1 MTAIVT
7 STFRTVNAE
16 NFKEDV
22 GANSVYVAIGKPDVW
37 SLTTSGTT
45 DTTPFTPN
53 DHGDDIGEAR
63 ANFMAMQKI
72 NSTDITHVVPRYTWD
87 GVTAYVAWDSN
98 DGSIYDKKF
107 YVITSEF
114 KVYKCIIAGGGNST
128 VQPTQTLTVP
138 TGESDGYTWKY
149 MYTLTVA
156 DSEKFLT
163 TSFMP
168 VKTVSLGGQGT
179 VTGAVSSSTIVILSE
194 INSKIHTGM
203 TVSGTGISGTP
214 TVSAI
219 AGSKLTLS
227 AAQSI
232 SDAVILTFA
241 YANDAAAEAALS
253 EGDYAQYLN
262 QKASRDHANAAGI
275 ERIEVSAGGG
285 NYSAKP
291 TVTITGDG
299 TSAAVAAGNI
309 TMSGSGSTQSV
320 ASITLNNKGT
330 DYTFADITFSAG
342 SASANATIAPP
353 TGHGTDPVSELGGFF
368 VGINTQLS
376 GSGGSGAD
384 LTVGNDFRQISLI
397 KNPTN
402 FGTSTISTA
411 ATMKAMS
418 YLDFA
423 SGVNVATFTVDEL
436 LVGGTSGAQAY
447 VGQIDSSSGY
457 IYYTQNSKTGYGN
470 FVNGETIT
478 GQTSSHTGALEASG
492 AVGNPEV
499 NRGSGEMLFLENRNP
514 INRTTTQIEDIK
526 VIIEF

>member
-7 STFRTVNAE
+7 SKFRTVNAE
-16 NFKEDV
+16 NFKEDI

-37 SLTTSGTT
+37 SLTTSDTT

-53 DHGDDIGEAR
+53 DHADDIGEAR

-72 NSTDITHVVPRYTWD
+72 SSTDITHVVPRYTWD
-87 GVTAYVAWDSN
+87 GATAYFAWDSN
-98 DGSIYDKKF
+98 DGSINDKKY

-114 KVYKCIIAGGGNST
+114 KVYKCIIAGGST
-128 VQPTQTLTVP
+128 STIQPTQTLTVP
-138 TGESDGYTWKY
+138 TAESDGYSWKY

-163 TSFMP
+163 TSYMP

-179 VTGAVSSSTIVILSE
+179 VLGAVSSSTTVILSE

-214 TVSAI
+214 TIASI
-219 AGSKLTLS
+219 AGSVITLS
-227 AAQSI
+227 AANSI
-232 SDAVILTFA
+232 SNAVILTFA
-241 YANDAAAEAALS
+241 YASDSAAASALS

-275 ERIEVSAGGG
+275 ERIEVSAGGT
-285 NYSAKP
+285 YSSTP

-299 TSAAVAAGNI
+299 TSATGTAV
-309 TMSGSGSTQSV
+309 MSGSGSTQAV
-320 ASITLNNKGT
+320 ASVTVTNKGT
-330 DYTFADITFSAG
+330 DYTFADITFSTG

-353 TGHGTDPVSELGGFF
+353 SGHGTDPVSELGGFF

-376 GSGGSGAD
+376 GAGGAGAD

-402 FGTSTISTA
+402 FGTTTIGTASTL
-411 ATMKAMS
+411 KAMNA
-418 YLDFA
+418 LDFA
-423 SGVNVATFTVDEL
+423 SGVSVASFTVDEL
-436 LVGGTSGAQAY
+436 LTGGTSGANAY
-447 VGQIDSSSGY
+447 VVQIDAGNGY
-457 IYYTQNSKTGYGN
+457 VYFTQNSKTGYKP
-470 FVNGETIT
+470 FTNGETVT
-478 GQTSSHTGALEASG
+478 GGSSAFSG
-492 AVGNPEV
+492 AIESSNGVLNPEV

-514 INRTTTQIEDIK
+514 INRSTTQIEDIK

>member
-7 STFRTVNAE
+7 SKFRTVNAG
-16 NFKEDV
+16 NFKEDI

-37 SLTTSGTT
+37 SLTTSDTT

-53 DHGDDIGEAR
+53 DHSDDIGEAR
-63 ANFMAMQKI
+63 ANLMAMQKVL
-72 NSTDITHVVPRYTWD
+72 STDITHIVPRYTWAT
-87 GVTAYVAWDSN
+87 GLPYYAWDSN
-98 DGSIYDKKF
+98 DGAIFDKKF

-114 KVYKCIIAGGGNST
+114 KVYKCIIAPPATPST
-128 VQPTQTLTVP
+128 VQPTQTLTAP
-138 TGESDGYTWKY
+138 QAESDGYTWKY

-163 TSFMP
+163 TSYLP

-179 VTGAVSSSTIVILSE
+179 VLGAVSSSATVILSE

-203 TVSGTGISGTP
+203 TVSGTGITGTP
-214 TVSAI
+214 TVLAI
-219 AGSKLTLS
+219 NGSVLTLS

-232 SDAVILTFA
+232 SNSTILTFV
-241 YANDAAAEAALS
+241 YATDGAAELALS

-262 QKASRDHANAAGI
+262 QKASRDTSNAGGI
-275 ERIEVSAGGG
+275 ERIEISNGGG
-285 NYSAKP
+285 DYSAKP

-299 TSAAVAAGNI
+299 TGATVLAGNI

-320 ASITLNNKGT
+320 ASITLNNKGD
-330 DYTFADITFSAG
+330 DYTFADISFSTG

-353 TGHGTDPVSELGGFF
+353 GGHGTDPVSELGGFF

-376 GSGGSGAD
+376 GTGGAGAD

-397 KNPTN
+397 KNPTEY
-402 FGTSTISTA
+402 GTTTISTA
-411 ATMKAMS
+411 GTLKAMS

-436 LVGGTSGAQAY
+436 LVGGTSNAQAY
-447 VGQIDSSSGY
+447 VASIDSTAGY
-457 IYYTQNSKTGYGN
+457 IYYTQNSKTGYGV
-470 FVNGETIT
+470 FQDSETVT
-478 GQTSSHTGALEASG
+478 GQTSSHSG
-492 AVGNPEV
+492 SLHTTANGNPEV
-499 NRGSGEMLFLENRNP
+499 NRSSGEILFLENRNP
-514 INRTTTQIEDIK
+514 INRTATQIEDIK